1 MNHIAVTIPVVLA
14 VSIILFKLLYSRKDS
29 SQLPR
34 ERDAPTIHERAMI
47 DDVLPAPKH
56 FRYFRQ
62 IRQALSPS
70 DAEYLLRTAPKSVAK
85 QALRERRAVARGFL
99 KGLHEDFSNLSKL
112 GRVIASLSPEISNRQ
127 EAERLNLTVKFQFL
141 YAFVWMRLYTGNLP
155 VEQIGRLTDVVS
167 RLSARMDEAMAE
179 ISTQSVRNMAETL
192 GG

>member
-1 MNHIAVTIPVVLA
+1 
-14 VSIILFKLLYSRKDS
+14 
-29 SQLPR
+29 
-34 ERDAPTIHERAMI
+34 MI